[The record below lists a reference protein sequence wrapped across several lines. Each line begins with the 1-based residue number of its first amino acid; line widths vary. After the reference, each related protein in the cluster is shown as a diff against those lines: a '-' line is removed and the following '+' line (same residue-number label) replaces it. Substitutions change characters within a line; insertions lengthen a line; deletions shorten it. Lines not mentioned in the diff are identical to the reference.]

1 MNKMRLPRTF
11 DFNFASDRLNILM
24 LFFLALIVRFIALG
38 RIYLI
43 SRDSIRFLALAKYYL
58 AGFFFTGLEN
68 SYHPLYPILISL
80 CGGVSGDF
88 ELAGKLIS
96 LTLSSVTV
104 IFVYLIGKTI
114 YDSKTGLIG
123 GLFFIVQPQCVMC
136 SVDVLSDS
144 TFLFFFV
151 LAFYLGIKGGT
162 EEKKYPWWCLGAAI
176 CSGLA
181 YLTRPEGIFVVFFL
195 VGWYFLQGIFHNKKI
210 THFLAASGIVFFAF
224 FLVATPYIL
233 FIKNH
238 TGTLQ
243 ISMKTSVVSMVRSL
257 QKAKEEKTATKVIPS
272 PPSPKAVDVKVAAP
286 VQSKE
291 RADAQALSPIKPREP
306 FQGGNIWKSMIYPPF
321 KFIETYHFLLFLFLL
336 FGIWTEIKRKERT
349 LGVVLVLFVA
359 TYLLGL
365 CYLYYIVSYV
375 SRRHFLSAIIISLPV
390 AGAGFW
396 EFQRQLSNW
405 GMMPLNFTGS
415 KKIASHSA
423 VIILLITLLILLPTT
438 LKPQGKDKLPLKQVA
453 FWIKE
458 NKKKPTPMIMSNEP
472 LVGYYA
478 GGNNLLIPA
487 LSYPDFVNYINTGQ
501 VDYLVFSER
510 DINNGKKFLPLLQPE
525 KFKRVDFEN
534 KKVLVYEV
542 LR

>member
-1 MNKMRLPRTF
+1 MRMPRTF

-24 LFFLALIVRFIALG
+24 LFCLALIVRFIALG
-38 RIYLI
+38 RIHLI
-43 SRDSIRFLALAKYYL
+43 SRDSIKFLALAKFY
-58 AGFFFTGLEN
+58 FSGLFLKGL
-68 SYHPLYPILISL
+68 SDAFHPLYPILISL

-123 GLFFIVQPQCVMC
+123 GLFFIVQPQCVMY

-144 TFLFFFV
+144 TFLFFLV
-151 LAFYLGIKGGT
+151 VSFYLGIKGGK
-162 EEKKYPWWCLGAAI
+162 EEKKFLWWCLGAGI

-195 VGWYFLQGIFHNKKI
+195 LGWYFLQWIFHNKKI

-238 TGTLQ
+238 TGTWQ

-257 QKAKEEKTATKVIPS
+257 QKAKEEKTATEVIPS
-272 PPSPKAVDVKVAAP
+272 PSSPKDVEVKVVAP

-291 RADAQALSPIKPREP
+291 RVDAQALSPIKPREP
-306 FQGGNIWKSMIYPPF
+306 FQGGNMWKSMTRPPL

-349 LGVVLVLFVA
+349 LGVVLLLFVA

-396 EFQRQLSNW
+396 ELQRQLSKW
-405 GMMPLNFTGS
+405 MMRWNFTGS

-423 VIILLITLLILLPTT
+423 LIILFITLLILIPTT
-438 LKPQGKDKLPLKQVA
+438 LKPQGEDKLPLKQAA

-458 NKKKPTPMIMSNEP
+458 NKKKPFPMIMSNEP

-487 LSYPDFVNYINTGQ
+487 LSYADFVNYINVRQ
-501 VDYLVFSER
+501 VDYLVFAER
-510 DINNGKKFLPLLQPE
+510 DINNGKKFLPLLQPAE
-525 KFKRVDFEN
+525 FKRVDFVN
-534 KKVLVYEV
+534 KKVLIYEI

>member
-1 MNKMRLPRTF
+1 
-11 DFNFASDRLNILM
+11 M
-24 LFFLALIVRFIALG
+24 LFFLALIVRLIALE

-43 SRDSIRFLALAKYYL
+43 SRDSIRFLALAKYY
-58 AGFFFTGLEN
+58 FSGLFLKGLSN
-68 SYHPLYPILISL
+68 AYHPLYPLLISL
-80 CGGVSGDF
+80 FGGVSGDF
-88 ELAGKLIS
+88 EFAGKLIS
-96 LTLSSVTV
+96 LTLSSFTV
-104 IFVYLIGKTI
+104 IFVYLLGKTI

-123 GLFFIVQPQCVMC
+123 GLFFIVQPLCVRC

-144 TFLFFFV
+144 TFLFFLV
-151 LAFYLGIKGGT
+151 VAFYLGIKGGK
-162 EEKKYPWWCLGAAI
+162 EEKKVLWWCLGAGI

-195 VGWYFLQGIFHNKKI
+195 LGWYFLQWIFHNKKI

-233 FIKNH
+233 FIKIH
-238 TGTLQ
+238 TGTWQ
-243 ISMKTSVVSMVRSL
+243 ISMKASVVSMVRSL
-257 QKAKEEKTATKVIPS
+257 EEAREEKTATEVIPS
-272 PPSPKAVDVKVAAP
+272 PPSPKDVEVKVAAP

-291 RADAQALSPIKPREP
+291 RADGQALSPIKPREP
-306 FQGGNIWKSMIYPPF
+306 FQGGNMWKSMTYPSLR
-321 KFIETYHFLLFLFLL
+321 FIETYHFLFFLFLL
-336 FGIWTEIKRKERT
+336 FGTWTEIKRKERT
-349 LGVVLVLFVA
+349 LGIVLLLFVA
-359 TYLLGL
+359 TYLVGL
-365 CYLYYIVSYV
+365 CYLYYTVSYV
-375 SRRHFLSAIIISLPV
+375 SRRHFLPAIIISLPV

-396 EFQRQLSNW
+396 EIQRQLSKW
-405 GMMPLNFTGS
+405 MMRWNVTGG

-423 VIILLITLLILLPTT
+423 LIILLITLLILIPTA
-438 LKPQGKDKLPLKQVA
+438 LKPQGEDKLPLKQAA

-458 NKKKPTPMIMSNEP
+458 NKKKPFPMIMSNEP

-487 LSYPDFVNYINTGQ
+487 LSYPDFVNYINTEQ

-534 KKVLVYEV
+534 KKVFVYEV